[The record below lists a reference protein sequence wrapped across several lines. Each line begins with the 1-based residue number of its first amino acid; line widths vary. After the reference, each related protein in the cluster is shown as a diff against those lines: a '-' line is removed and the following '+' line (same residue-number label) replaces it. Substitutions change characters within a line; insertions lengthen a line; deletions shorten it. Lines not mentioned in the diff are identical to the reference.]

1 MFLDKNPKRK
11 RRFGEDN
18 IVRTQDGEV
27 MILPSYD
34 PDNSYPF
41 YQSEYFPLREDSFDY
56 YNSTSGQIVLMDGTV
71 SGDEVVSEESKS
83 SQAFSQGMITQPEI
97 DWITSYS
104 KWIILGLI
112 GIGALFM
119 LRRRPGRSAIEE
131 EAEEE
136 VGEGVEEGVEESGA
150 LGG

>member
-1 MFLDKNPKRK
+1 MFLDRNPKRK

-56 YNSTSGQIVLMDGTV
+56 YNPTSGQIVLMDGTI
-71 SGDEVVSEESKS
+71 SGDGTALGESKS
-83 SQAFSQGMITQPEI
+83 SQAILQGMITQPEI
-97 DWITSYS
+97 DWITSRS
-104 KWIILGLI
+104 KWILYGLI
-112 GIGALFM
+112 GIGVLFM
-119 LRRRPGRSAIEE
+119 LRRRPRRSEV
-131 EAEEE
+131 EEE
-136 VGEGVEEGVEESGA
+136 VGEEAGEGVEELGA
-150 LGG
+150 IGG